1 MLEGFNSSA
10 TPNPNSPTAILLGG
24 LAGSAALGLAIGT
37 ATTALAGVIVGLAT
51 GLLAVLFAYVV
62 QQRRISALLRTLQV
76 NQSGASQPALQE
88 ELERALKAQEELNKV
103 VDRLKVAMNAAGVS
117 MWEWNIKSDKA
128 RVMEGSAFVERLGG
142 RTEYV
147 GREYIYD
154 TLHPDDRAGW
164 EPMFTAAI
172 MAPPGEDTFGCRY
185 RAIYPDGSLH
195 WIQMHARV
203 LRTSSG
209 IPRAVLGV
217 DWDVT
222 KEVLAA
228 QEVAAQAQRIADGEA
243 RLLRAVS
250 GTSDALF
257 DLHADSNLSWIAPRF
272 YSLLGYDESEFE
284 LNSAW
289 WNSLVHPEDQPRRAQ
304 VIQAHLSQSTPFDVE
319 YRLRKKNGEWL
330 WVRARGVA
338 SPERDAQG
346 RPLRFSGGVQDISH
360 ERGTRE
366 ELILA
371 KQAAEEASR
380 AKSAFLATMSHEI
393 RTPMNGIIGMTT
405 LLLDSTLNG
414 LQRDYA
420 EMVLASADSLLK
432 ILNDILDFSKI
443 EAGKLEIESL
453 EMDLVATIEDIAS
466 LMSFQCAAK
475 NVELIVNIRP
485 EVPEWV
491 VGDQQRIRQCLLNL
505 VSNAIKFTQQGE
517 VVIDVLAVGQQ
528 NGKTIVQF
536 EVRDTGLGIEEHI
549 VGTLFR
555 PFTQADSSTTRRFG
569 GTGLGLSIVHRLVE
583 LMGGQVG
590 VASQPG
596 KGSLF
601 WFTLPLI
608 AADSKT
614 TDQPNVAVET
624 THRVLLVDD
633 NETNRQVLIG
643 QLRQS
648 GYEVESAASG
658 LEALAIMRSQEHLP
672 FDLVLLDFEMPGMD
686 GATLGEQI
694 MADLTLSRTRL
705 IMLTSL
711 DRSGDMQRFAE
722 IGFAAYLAKPI
733 RHRELLRCLHKVLGY
748 EVNVWQTRS
757 QPMVTRG
764 NLLSSDG
771 ASYQGRVLLVED
783 NVINQR
789 VASRFLERLGCAVEI
804 AADGVH
810 AVAAFER
817 SNYDIVLM
825 DMQMPVMD
833 GLEAT
838 RRIRDVE
845 LRKGQVRTP
854 IVALTANAMS
864 GQMERCLEAGMD
876 DYLTKPLDIERL
888 HATLDRYLGKHP
900 QLSTNIAGDG
910 ASGGDQ
916 RAQIAARLQEVAGD
930 DVEFARELVDAYLGS
945 GASIVGELRS
955 AFVAADIKA
964 IGQSAHKLKGASSN
978 LHLSELASLAHEI
991 ELRAKA
997 GDETLAQT
1005 AQRDMALVTR
1015 EFERVCTLLRQ
1026 VIESAPET
1034 QRIADRG
1041 K

>member
-1 MLEGFNSSA
+1 MLAGPDSSITLKGKSPSA
-10 TPNPNSPTAILLGG
+10 TLASG
-24 LAGSAALGLAIGT
+24 LAG
-37 ATTALAGVIVGLAT
+37 ATLAGVVIGIVISAVAGLVCGLSL
-51 GLLAVLFAYVV
+51 GLLVVLIAYFT
-62 QQRRISALLRTLQV
+62 QQRRIRTLDQALLAAQATIA
-76 NQSGASQPALQE
+76 ASASHE
-88 ELERALKAQEELNKV
+88 DLERAVKTEEELSKIF
-103 VDRLKVAMNAAGVS
+103 DRFKKAMNAGGVS
-117 MWEWNIKSDKA
+117 MWEYSIKSDRA
-128 RVMEGSAFVERLGG
+128 RVLEGSAFVERLGG
-142 RTEYV
+142 RTEYL
-147 GREYIYD
+147 GAEY
-154 TLHPDDRAGW
+154 TANTVHPDDRNGW
-164 EPMFTAAI
+164 VSMFTAGI
-172 MAPPGEDTFGCRY
+172 MAPPGQDTFSRRY
-185 RAIYPDGSLH
+185 RAIFPDGSLH
-195 WIQMHARV
+195 WVQMHASV
-203 LRTSSG
+203 LRTPAG
-209 IPRAVLGV
+209 VPRTVLGV

-222 KEVLAA
+222 KEVQAA
-228 QEVAAQAQRIADGEA
+228 EEIAAQAQKIADAEA

-257 DLHADSNLSWIAPRF
+257 DLHSDQEKSWIAPRF
-272 YSLLGYDESEFE
+272 YSLLGYDEREFKYD
-284 LNSAW
+284 SKW
-289 WNSLVHPEDQPRRAQ
+289 WNSLVHPDDQARRSQ
-304 VIQAHLSQSTPFDVE
+304 VIQDHLTLNKPFDVE
-319 YRLRKKNGEWL
+319 YRVRKKNNEWL

-338 SPERDAQG
+338 SAERDEQN
-346 RPLRFSGGVQDISH
+346 RPVRFSGGIQDISG
-360 ERGTRE
+360 ERATRE
-366 ELILA
+366 ELIHA
-371 KQAAEEASR
+371 KQAAEEASH

-405 LLLDSTLNG
+405 LLLDSALSG
-414 LQRDYA
+414 VQRDYA
-420 EMVLASADSLLK
+420 DMVLASADSLLK

-475 NVELIVNIRP
+475 NLELIVNIRP

-491 VGDQQRIRQCLLNL
+491 IGDQQRIRQCLLNL
-505 VSNAIKFTQQGE
+505 MSNAIKFTQQGE
-517 VVIDVLAVGQQ
+517 VVIDVLTVGQQ
-528 NGKTIVQF
+528 DGKSIVQF

-549 VGTLFR
+549 IDTLFR

-583 LMGGQVG
+583 LMGGKMG

-596 KGSLF
+596 KGSMF

-608 AADSKT
+608 AADTKAPDLPSL
-614 TDQPNVAVET
+614 VVEA

-633 NETNRQVLIG
+633 NETNRHVLMG

-658 LEALAIMRSQEHLP
+658 TEALTIMRSQEHLP

-771 ASYQGRVLLVED
+771 VSYQGTVLLVED
-783 NVINQR
+783 NIINQR
-789 VASRFLERLGCAVEI
+789 VASRFLERLGCVVEI
-804 AADGVH
+804 ADDGVH
-810 AVAAFER
+810 AVAAFEKKV
-817 SNYDIVLM
+817 YDIVLM

-845 LRKGQVRTP
+845 MRKGQQRTP
-854 IVALTANAMS
+854 IVALTANAMT

-900 QLSTNIAGDG
+900 QYSATITGEPV
-910 ASGGDQ
+910 SGGDQ
-916 RAQIAARLQEVAGD
+916 RAQIAKRLSEVAGD
-930 DVEFARELVDAYLGS
+930 DTEFAQELVDAYLGS
-945 GASIVGELRS
+945 GTS
-955 AFVAADIKA
+955 
-964 IGQSAHKLKGASSN
+964 
-978 LHLSELASLAHEI
+978 
-991 ELRAKA
+991 
-997 GDETLAQT
+997 
-1005 AQRDMALVTR
+1005 
-1015 EFERVCTLLRQ
+1015 
-1026 VIESAPET
+1026 
-1034 QRIADRG
+1034 
-1041 K
+1041 